1 MLAQSP
7 EFQTHRECF
16 RDRTEASDLLIEH
29 LRPHLNGDALI
40 LAIPRGAVPMGDR
53 IARAL
58 GATLDIVLVRK
69 LGASYNP
76 EFGLGAIDEDG
87 VVTMGEGMAHLNG
100 SSWLE
105 NETQRQMTLIR
116 ERRARYG
123 RTRYPRVSGRT
134 VVVVDDGLA
143 TGVTMVSALDW
154 VRRRG
159 PKQLIAAAPVA
170 SGDAI
175 SWASRHA
182 DRLICPWRPVG
193 FGSVS
198 EFYRNFPQVGD
209 EEVVAIV
216 AAHAKLEADQ
226 ARRSNSRM

>member
-1 MLAQSP
+1 
-7 EFQTHRECF
+7 
-16 RDRTEASDLLIEH
+16 
-29 LRPHLNGDALI
+29 
-40 LAIPRGAVPMGDR
+40 MGER

-58 GATLDIVLVRK
+58 GATLGIVLVRK
-69 LGASYNP
+69 LGAPYNP

-105 NETQRQMTLIR
+105 TETQRQMSLIR

-123 RTRYPRVSGRT
+123 VTRSPPISGRT

-143 TGVTMVSALDW
+143 TGVTMIAALDW

-159 PKQLIAAAPVA
+159 PGQLMAAAPVA
-170 SGDAI
+170 SSEAI
-175 SWASRHA
+175 SWASSHA
-182 DRLICPWRPVG
+182 DRVICPWRPAG

-198 EFYRNFPQVGD
+198 EFYRQFPQVDD
-209 EEVVAIV
+209 EEVVAIL
-216 AAHAKLEADQ
+216 AAYAAREAAQ
-226 ARRSNSRM
+226 ALRSNSRM